1 MSWKIDAEVGEVLAP
16 LLAAMAEVTPPP
28 VGEIEARRKGV
39 EGMLARVFGAFP
51 VVDDVETRDCGAVS
65 SDGYEVPMRL
75 YTKAGSR
82 GGGLVVYAHGGG
94 MIMGSVELYDPLA
107 RSLVSRSGVAVL
119 SVDYRVAPEHP
130 HPTPVEDCYAA
141 VQWAS
146 KHAAELGCDPAR
158 IAIAGDSGG
167 GGLAA
172 ATALLARD
180 RGGPALARQILIYPM
195 LDDRNTSAPDVVPD
209 VLMWSYDDN
218 ATGWGAL
225 LGDAMGTDEVSPY
238 AAPARASDLSGL
250 PPTYLIVGD
259 MDIFRDEDMAY
270 AARLT
275 RAGVPVE
282 FQLIPGAPHAF
293 DFLAP
298 NTTIGRRAYSDE
310 IRAFRSV

>member
-1 MSWKIDAEVGEVLAP
+1 
-16 LLAAMAEVTPPP
+16 
-28 VGEIEARRKGV
+28 
-39 EGMLARVFGAFP
+39 
-51 VVDDVETRDCGAVS
+51 
-65 SDGYEVPMRL
+65 
-75 YTKAGSR
+75 
-82 GGGLVVYAHGGG
+82 
-94 MIMGSVELYDPLA
+94 
-107 RSLVSRSGVAVL
+107 
-119 SVDYRVAPEHP
+119 
-130 HPTPVEDCYAA
+130 
-141 VQWAS
+141 
-146 KHAAELGCDPAR
+146 
-158 IAIAGDSGG
+158 
-167 GGLAA
+167 
-172 ATALLARD
+172 
-180 RGGPALARQILIYPM
+180 
-195 LDDRNTSAPDVVPD
+195 
-209 VLMWSYDDN
+209 MWSYDDN